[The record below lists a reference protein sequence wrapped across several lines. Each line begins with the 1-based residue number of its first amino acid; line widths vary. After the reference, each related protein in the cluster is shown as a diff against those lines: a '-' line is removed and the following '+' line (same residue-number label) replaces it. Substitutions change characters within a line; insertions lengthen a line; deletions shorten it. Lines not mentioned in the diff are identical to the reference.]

1 MGWGALEGKKGVNI
15 HTAVPSHA
23 EQSLPESARVIKVSD
38 QICDFVVF
46 TVPALGF
53 FVDFEEEKKKK
64 KKEEEEKKKKE
75 KKKLFCYQAHHSST
89 TFVTPTRVYAGR
101 LDEGECGLSLRLH

>member
-23 EQSLPESARVIKVSD
+23 EQSLPESARVIKVSN
-38 QICDFVVF
+38 QICDFIVF

-64 KKEEEEKKKKE
+64 KNK

-101 LDEGECGLSLRLH
+101 LDEGECGLGLRLH